1 MRMDNIS
8 YSGKTALIT
17 GGARGIGFATAEQI
31 VALGGRV
38 VVVDIN
44 AEAGAAAAEK
54 LGNAAFYQ
62 VDLAD
67 DAAVRSVFAAI
78 IAAEGHVDVLFNI
91 AAIVNT
97 PSFAEIT
104 KAQWDQIINL
114 DLTSVYVTSQ
124 ILFNHMA
131 ELGGG
136 RIVNLASIAGKVG
149 GGYLGTSAYAAAKAG
164 VISLTK
170 AIAKEGAPLNIYCN
184 SLCPAYTDTPLV
196 KDALVGEKREKVL
209 AAMKIHRPARAE
221 EVANGLVF
229 IGSDA
234 ASFITGENLNCDGG
248 MLMDG

>member
-67 DAAVRSVFAAI
+67 DAAVRSVFAEI

-131 ELGGG
+131 QLGGG

-229 IGSDA
+229 LGSDA

>member
-1 MRMDNIS
+1 MRIDNIS
-8 YSGKTALIT
+8 FKGKTAIVT
-17 GGARGIGFATAEQI
+17 GGARGIGYATAEQ
-31 VALGGRV
+31 VTALGGRV
-38 VVVDIN
+38 VIVDIN
-44 AEAGAAAAEK
+44 AGSGVAAAEK
-54 LGNAAFYQ
+54 LGNAVFYQ

-67 DAAVRSVFAAI
+67 DVAVKRVFAEI
-78 IAAEGHVDVLFNI
+78 IEAEQHIDVLFNI

-104 KAQWDQIINL
+104 KEEWDKIINI

-124 ILFNHMA
+124 IIFRHMA
-131 ELGGG
+131 ENGGG

-164 VISLTK
+164 VIALTK
-170 AIAKEGAPLNIYCN
+170 AIAKDGAALNIYCN

-196 KDALVGEKREKVL
+196 KDALTGEKREKVL

-221 EVANGLVF
+221 EVANGLIF
-229 IGSDA
+229 LASDA
-234 ASFITGENLNCDGG
+234 ASFITGENINCDGG

>member
-229 IGSDA
+229 LGSDA